1 MESTR
6 LGANLEPT
14 PELPGY
20 LGATSYSAI
29 LTEHHSDLPFEIDSS
44 TVTGTPVRAVD
55 PDRLR
60 AGVEL
65 LKLIYDLPIY
75 DVLVRKLY
83 SKKAMVVV
91 PMIIIDAI
99 IESLRSTFDSLDL
112 GSDIEAQFQ
121 ALVYQISQNTSRPL
135 TTHRSMSVHEYC
147 ASFSGK
153 SLRWESL
160 GIVLSISGISLM
172 STSDNDPD
180 LVQVAPSSEA
190 RERLRAQIVEASGIC
205 LNFCDQ
211 ASSINELLGFTQ
223 YNDVM
228 LKTQHFGDTSMLTSS
243 PIGTGPR

>member
-1 MESTR
+1 MESSR

-29 LTEHHSDLPFEIDSS
+29 LTEHRSDLPFEMDNS
-44 TVTGTPVRAVD
+44 TVTGTSVRALD
-55 PDRLR
+55 SDRLR

-65 LKLIYDLPIY
+65 LKLIYDFPIY

-83 SKKAMVVV
+83 SKKAIVVV
-91 PMIIIDAI
+91 PMVITDAI
-99 IESLRSTFDSLDL
+99 VESIRSAFDNLDI

-121 ALVYQISQNTSRPL
+121 ALVYQISHNTSRPL
-135 TTHRSMSVHEYC
+135 TIHRSMTVHDYC
-147 ASFSGK
+147 ALFTGK

-180 LVQVAPSSEA
+180 LVQAAPSSEA
-190 RERLRAQIVEASGIC
+190 RERLRAQIVEASSIC

-211 ASSINELLGFTQ
+211 ASSINELLGFAQ
-223 YNDVM
+223 YNDIM
-228 LKTQHFGDTSMLTSS
+228 LKTQHFGDTSMFIFLSTRR
-243 PIGTGPR
+243 IAR